1 MTVEPTTVHSVSLYF
16 RDGPFGREY
25 HAAVEPRAE
34 GFIVTFAIY
43 RRGGSLT
50 VGCKTPKPLPLK
62 AATKVFD
69 KLVAS
74 KFAKGYHSCYPYHS

>member
-1 MTVEPTTVHSVSLYF
+1 MTLEPAAALSTSRYF
-16 RDGPFGREY
+16 RGPFGSEY

-43 RRGGSLT
+43 RRGGNLT
-50 VGCKTPKPLPLK
+50 AGSKTPNPLPLD

-74 KFAKGYHSCYPYHS
+74 KLAKGFHSCFPNNS